1 MRHTEQISRR
11 IKLRHLNALLAVAE
25 CGSMAKAAQH
35 LAVSQPV
42 VSKAIADLEEIVGLT
57 LLDRGPRGVQP
68 TVYGT
73 TLLKRSVVIFDELR
87 TSVGELEHL
96 ADLTAGELRIG
107 STEAMANGLL
117 PVIIDRLSRRY
128 PRITFEVTLG
138 DPGILQERELR
149 GRRVDLIIGPRVTAG
164 MADDLTGTVL
174 YSDRLLIVA
183 GTESPWLRRRKVVLA
198 DLVNERWCLPPPSH
212 PVGAMVIEAFRRTGL
227 RPPRSIVTAPSAPF
241 TSCLISSGQFLGVLG
256 SSFLQIHVPR
266 RPLKVL
272 PVRLPIAAQSIGV
285 VTLKHRSMSPVAKLF
300 IDGAREIVPSLAK
313 FHNQPR
319 RH

>member
-1 MRHTEQISRR
+1 
-11 IKLRHLNALLAVAE
+11 
-25 CGSMAKAAQH
+25 MAKAAQR

-227 RPPRSIVTAPSAPF
+227 PPPRSIVTAPSAP
-241 TSCLISSGQFLGVLG
+241 SQ
-256 SSFLQIHVPR
+256 
-266 RPLKVL
+266 
-272 PVRLPIAAQSIGV
+272 AA
-285 VTLKHRSMSPVAKLF
+285 
-300 IDGAREIVPSLAK
+300 
-313 FHNQPR
+313 
-319 RH
+319 

>member
-25 CGSMAKAAQH
+25 CGSMAKAAQR

-198 DLVNERWCLPPPSH
+198 ER
-212 PVGAMVIEAFRRTGL
+212 AMVSAAAE
-227 RPPRSIVTAPSAPF
+227 PSR
-241 TSCLISSGQFLGVLG
+241 G
-256 SSFLQIHVPR
+256 S
-266 RPLKVL
+266 
-272 PVRLPIAAQSIGV
+272 
-285 VTLKHRSMSPVAKLF
+285 
-300 IDGAREIVPSLAK
+300 DGD
-313 FHNQPR
+313 
-319 RH
+319 